1 MMSAKGWALATDTQ
15 TFFSIWHYFYQLIV
29 DSTDLLL
36 ERPPWLESMNSKQS
50 RNAATSLVAAGTILS
65 GDITFCQELV
75 IAGTVNGSVMCK
87 EQDNSVVKILEG
99 GTFTGEINA
108 PRVEIAG
115 RVDANVTGTTSVSID
130 SSAEVSGVIRF
141 FKLAVSPGAVITGEL
156 VTMAEES
163 ESSLAQVTK

>member
-1 MMSAKGWALATDTQ
+1 MKNTTIVLSRSWKAEASLAK
-15 TFFSIWHYFYQLIV
+15 
-29 DSTDLLL
+29 
-36 ERPPWLESMNSKQS
+36 SM
-50 RNAATSLVAAGTILS
+50 
-65 GDITFCQELV
+65 
-75 IAGTVNGSVMCK
+75 
-87 EQDNSVVKILEG
+87 
-99 GTFTGEINA
+99 

-163 ESSLAQVTK
+163 YSPLAR